1 MSDFVY
7 NPKSFQGFWYLRNG
21 KVIQLPPEMEHIE
34 YFLRNYES
42 FGVSFQEIKDV
53 LDKYGI
59 PDIKQELKEFYQMG
73 RKEVDLL
80 MLALNKGNIRIR
92 IYDTFDDSYISIEY
106 SRDSNRK
113 YVCNCLIDME
123 EKYFS
128 KIHLPYYFYDYWT
141 DASMEARNIDQ
152 AIVNFAD

>member
-21 KVIQLPPEMEHIE
+21 KVIQLPPETEQIE
-34 YFLRNYES
+34 T
-42 FGVSFQEIKDV
+42 V

-59 PDIKQELKEFYQMG
+59 PDIKYELKEFYQMG
-73 RKEVDLL
+73 QKEVDLL

-92 IYDTFDDSYISIEY
+92 IYDTFDDPYISIEY
-106 SRDSNRK
+106 ARDSNRK

-123 EKYFS
+123 EMYFS

-141 DASMEARNIDQ
+141 DTSIEVKNIDQ